1 MRGRTIRAVLA
12 LVAASLAAACGT
24 RKDLPFAPDTGVPD
38 PEATFARV
46 EKEILTPSC
55 AVAGCHTGAAPAGG
69 LDLSAGRAYASI
81 VHAPAVE
88 SPSLARITPG
98 DPERSYLVKKV
109 RGDGDISGGRMPLG
123 GPYLSPMKIRLLID
137 WVRRG
142 APLD

>member
-1 MRGRTIRAVLA
+1 MDRHTTLA
-12 LVAASLAAACGT
+12 ILVLVAASLAAACGT

-38 PEATFARV
+38 PDATFARV
-46 EKEILTPSC
+46 QQEILRPSC
-55 AVAGCHTGAAPAGG
+55 AVAGCHTGAAPASG
-69 LDLSAGRAYASI
+69 LDLSAGHAYASL
-81 VHAPAVE
+81 VRAPAVE
-88 SPSLARITPG
+88 SPSLARIAPG

-123 GPYLSPMKIRLLID
+123 GPYLSPTEIRLLTD